1 MKTTNDVTTRARSD
15 SRVPPAV
22 HPPAPDERVLSVWVV
37 DDNAPLREVFTQ
49 LLDRQRGI
57 RCTRSFASGAG
68 ILATLDEERPPDVI
82 LLDINLGADSGLT
95 FIRPIRKLAPS
106 VKVVMFTTFRNV
118 HYAAEAFRAGASG
131 FLLKTYEI
139 DDIVRL
145 IRKAYADRGGSQLF
159 RDKQIFS
166 PALSEVVG
174 ETGAGVHRRFSLTG
188 VIRQFLRTARSRI
201 AH

>member
-1 MKTTNDVTTRARSD
+1 VR
-15 SRVPPAV
+15 
-22 HPPAPDERVLSVWVV
+22 
-37 DDNAPLREVFTQ
+37 DDHSPLREVFTQ

-57 RCTRSFASGAG
+57 RCTRSFASGAE

-106 VKVVMFTTFRNV
+106 VKVVMFTMFRNV

-139 DDIVRL
+139 GDIVRL
-145 IRKAYADRGGSQLF
+145 IREAHADRGGSQLF
-159 RDKQIFS
+159 RDKQLFT
-166 PALSEVVG
+166 PAPPEVAG
-174 ETGAGVHRRFSLTG
+174 EPGVGVHRRFSLAG
-188 VIRQFLRTARSRI
+188 AVRQFLRTARSRI